1 MIDFK
6 FGQVMST
13 LFKTK
18 EFVLFRFLI
27 YMGIT
32 VAYIVVT
39 GTGGGI
45 GYLVGKVGD
54 NPESGVFYGMFGG
67 FALVSGVLYFFREY
81 LLYLV
86 KAGHIAVIVKHLDNQ
101 PMPEGQ
107 SQVKY
112 AQGVVKDRFTE
123 SSVLFG
129 VDQLIKG
136 VLKTFTRIFSGVMLL
151 LPFIPQPLVKFA
163 NAVVTMS
170 LTYVDE
176 VILAYYIRNNST
188 NPWED
193 SRKALVL
200 YAQNYKTFLKNAL
213 FLTVMTWIMA
223 LLVLIVVFA
232 PLAALMSFGGYE
244 GGFWPFA
251 LAVVTAWGL
260 KAALIDPFAMTAL
273 MQVFFKVTEGQQPNP
288 EWEAKLERGSK
299 KFVKLKEKAF
309 NWVQGDRGQKEDST
323 SAKITQTE

>member
-1 MIDFK
+1 MVDFK
-6 FGQVMST
+6 FGQVLST
-13 LFKTK
+13 LWKTK

-32 VAYIVVT
+32 LAYIIGT

-45 GYLVGKVGD
+45 GYLIGSVGD
-54 NPESGVFYGMFGG
+54 GKEGGLFYGMVGG
-67 FALVSGVLYFFREY
+67 FTLVSGILYYVREY

-86 KAGHIAVIVKHLDNQ
+86 KAGHIAVIVKHLDGE
-101 PMPEGQ
+101 PMPDGKG
-107 SQVKY
+107 QVKY
-112 AQGVVKDRFTE
+112 AQEVVKSRFKE

-136 VLKTFTRIFSGVMLL
+136 VLKTFNRIFSGVMSF
-151 LPFIPQPLVKFA
+151 LPVLPQGLVNFI
-163 NAVVTMS
+163 NAVINMS

-176 VILAYYIRNNST
+176 VILAYYIRNNSE

-213 FLTVMTWIMA
+213 FLTIITWVLS
-223 LLVLIVVFA
+223 LLVLVLVFA
-232 PLAALMSFGGYE
+232 PLAGLLGLIGYE
-244 GGFWPFA
+244 GNAWVLV
-251 LAVVTAWGL
+251 LAIVTAWGI
-260 KAALIDPFAMTAL
+260 KAALIDPIAMTAL
-273 MQVFFKVTEGQQPNP
+273 MQVFFKVTEGQEPNP

-299 KFVKLKEKAF
+299 KFVALKDKALG
-309 NWVQGDRGQKEDST
+309 W
-323 SAKITQTE
+323 AKSKMGGGRSPDAKAE

>member
-1 MIDFK
+1 MVDFK

-13 LFKTK
+13 LWKTK

-32 VAYIVVT
+32 LAYIVGT

-45 GYLVGKVGD
+45 GYLIGSVGD
-54 NPESGVFYGMFGG
+54 GKEGGLFYGMVGG
-67 FALVSGVLYFFREY
+67 FTLVSGVLYYAREY

-86 KAGHIAVIVKHLDNQ
+86 KAGHIAVIVKHLDGE
-101 PMPEGQ
+101 PMPEGKGQ
-107 SQVKY
+107 IKY
-112 AQGVVKDRFTE
+112 AQEIVKERFKE

-136 VLKTFTRIFSGVMLL
+136 VLKAFNRIFAGVMS
-151 LPFIPQPLVKFA
+151 FIPMMPQILVSFI
-163 NAVVTMS
+163 NGVITRS
-170 LTYVDE
+170 LEFVDE
-176 VILAYYIRNNST
+176 IILAYYIKNNSD

-193 SRKALVL
+193 ARKALVL

-213 FLTVMTWIMA
+213 FLTVITWVMS

-232 PLAALMSFGGYE
+232 PLAGLLSLIGYD
-244 GGFWPFA
+244 GNVWVVV
-251 LAVVTAWGL
+251 LAIVTAWGI
-260 KAALIDPFAMTAL
+260 KSALIDPIAMTAM
-273 MQVFFKVTEGQQPNP
+273 MQVFFKVTEGQEPNP

-299 KFVKLKEKAF
+299 KFVALKDKAMGWAKTKMGGGSNEPPQIEK
-309 NWVQGDRGQKEDST
+309 Q
-323 SAKITQTE
+323 

>member
-1 MIDFK
+1 MVDFK
-6 FGQVMST
+6 LGQVMST
-13 LFKTK
+13 LWKTR
-18 EFVLFRFLI
+18 EFILFRFLI

-32 VAYIVVT
+32 VAYIAAT

-45 GYLVGKVGD
+45 GYMVGKVG
-54 NPESGVFYGMFGG
+54 NNAESGVFYGMAGG
-67 FALVSGVLYFFREY
+67 FSLMSGVLYFFREY

-86 KAGHIAVIVKHLDNQ
+86 KAGHIAVIVKHLDNE
-101 PMPEGQ
+101 PMPEGK

-112 AQGVVKDRFTE
+112 AQEIVKERFAE

-136 VLKTFTRIFSGVMLL
+136 VLKVFNRIFSGVMMF
-151 LPFIPQPLVKFA
+151 LPIIPKPLVSFI
-163 NAVVTMS
+163 NAVVNMS

-200 YAQNYKTFLKNAL
+200 YAQNYKTFLKNAV
-213 FLTVMTWIMA
+213 FLTIITWI
-223 LLVLIVVFA
+223 LSLVVLIIVFA
-232 PLAALMSFGGYE
+232 PLAGLMSFGGYE

-251 LAVVTAWGL
+251 LAVVTAWGI
-260 KAALIDPFAMTAL
+260 KSALIDPLAMTAL
-273 MQVFFKVTEGQQPNP
+273 MQVFFKVTEGQEPNP

-299 KFVKLKEKAF
+299 KFVQLKEKAF
-309 NWVQGDRGQKEDST
+309 NWSQGKKDVDETTAK
-323 SAKITQTE
+323 KITQTD

>member
-13 LFKTK
+13 LWKTK

-32 VAYIVVT
+32 LAYIIGT
-39 GTGGGI
+39 GTGGGLGYMI
-45 GYLVGKVGD
+45 GSVGEGKETGL
-54 NPESGVFYGMFGG
+54 FYGMVGG
-67 FALVSGVLYFFREY
+67 FTLVSGVLYYVREY

-86 KAGHIAVIVKHLDNQ
+86 KAGHIAVIVKHLDGE
-101 PMPEGQ
+101 PMPDGKGQ
-107 SQVKY
+107 IKY
-112 AQGVVKDRFTE
+112 AQEVVKDRFKE

-136 VLKTFTRIFSGVMLL
+136 VLKTFNRIFAGIMSF
-151 LPFIPQPLVKFA
+151 LPIIPQPLVKFI
-163 NAVVTMS
+163 NGVVNMS

-176 VILAYYIRNNST
+176 VILAYYIRNNSE

-200 YAQNYKTFLKNAL
+200 YAQNYKTFLKNAV
-213 FLTVMTWIMA
+213 FLTIITWILS
-223 LLVLIVVFA
+223 LLVLVIVFG
-232 PLAALMSFGGYE
+232 PLAALFSLVGYT
-244 GGFWPFA
+244 GNVWIII
-251 LAVVTAWGL
+251 LAVVTAWGI
-260 KAALIDPFAMTAL
+260 KSALIDPIAMTAL
-273 MQVFFKVTEGQQPNP
+273 MQVFFKVTEGQEPNP

-299 KFVKLKEKAF
+299 KFVALKDKAM
-309 NWVQGDRGQKEDST
+309 NWAGNKFGGKSHDDKDQLEQK
-323 SAKITQTE
+323 

>member
-13 LFKTK
+13 LWKTK
-18 EFVLFRFLI
+18 EFVIFRFLI
-27 YMGIT
+27 YMAIT
-32 VAYIVVT
+32 LAYIIGT
-39 GTGGGI
+39 GAGGGI
-45 GYLVGKVGD
+45 GYLVGSAGD
-54 NPESGVFYGMFGG
+54 GKEAGLFYGMVGG
-67 FALVSGVLYFFREY
+67 FSLVSGVLYYIREY

-86 KAGHIAVIVKHLDNQ
+86 KAGHIAVIVKHLDGE
-101 PMPEGQ
+101 PMPDGK

-112 AQGVVKDRFTE
+112 AQEVVKERFKE

-136 VLKTFTRIFSGVMLL
+136 VLKTFNRIFSGVMS
-151 LPFIPQPLVKFA
+151 FIPVLPQGLVNFV
-163 NAVVTMS
+163 NAVINMS

-176 VILAYYIRNNST
+176 VILAYYIRNNSE

-213 FLTVMTWIMA
+213 FLTIITWVLSLVVL
-223 LLVLIVVFA
+223 LLVFG
-232 PLAALMSFGGYE
+232 PLAWILSVVGYT
-244 GGFWPFA
+244 GNTWVLI
-251 LAVVTAWGL
+251 LAIVTAWGI
-260 KAALIDPFAMTAL
+260 KAALIDPIAMTAL
-273 MQVFFKVTEGQQPNP
+273 MQVFFKVTEGQEPNP

-299 KFVKLKEKAF
+299 KFVELKNKAVGWAKSKFGGSRTESSQIEEK
-309 NWVQGDRGQKEDST
+309 
-323 SAKITQTE
+323 

>member
-13 LFKTK
+13 MWKTK

-32 VAYIVVT
+32 LAYIVGT

-45 GYLVGKVGD
+45 GYMLGSVGD
-54 NPESGVFYGMFGG
+54 GKETGLFYGMVGG
-67 FALVSGVLYFFREY
+67 FSLVSGVLYYVREY
-81 LLYLV
+81 VLYLV
-86 KAGHIAVIVKHLDNQ
+86 KAGHIAVIVKHLDGE
-101 PMPEGQ
+101 PMPEGKGQ
-107 SQVKY
+107 IKY
-112 AQGVVKDRFTE
+112 AQEVVKERFKE

-136 VLKTFTRIFSGVMLL
+136 VLKTFNRIFSGVMAF
-151 LPFIPQPLVKFA
+151 LPIIPKPLVSFI
-163 NAVVTMS
+163 NGVVNMS

-176 VILAYYIRNNST
+176 VILAYYIRNNSQ

-200 YAQNYKTFLKNAL
+200 YAQNYKTFLKNAV
-213 FLTVMTWIMA
+213 FLTIITWVLS

-232 PLAALMSFGGYE
+232 PLAALLSVVGYE
-244 GGFWPFA
+244 GNVWVLI
-251 LAVVTAWGL
+251 LAIVTAWGI
-260 KAALIDPFAMTAL
+260 KSALIDPIAMTAL
-273 MQVFFKVTEGQQPNP
+273 MQVFFKVTEGQVPNP

-299 KFVKLKEKAF
+299 KFVALKDKALDWGKSKF
-309 NWVQGDRGQKEDST
+309 GGKSEAAAQLED
-323 SAKITQTE
+323 K